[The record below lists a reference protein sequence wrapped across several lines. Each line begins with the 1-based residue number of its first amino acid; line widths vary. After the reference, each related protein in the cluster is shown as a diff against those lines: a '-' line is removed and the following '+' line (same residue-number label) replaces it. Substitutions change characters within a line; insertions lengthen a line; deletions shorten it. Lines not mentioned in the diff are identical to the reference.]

1 MRGGAG
7 GGRVLAA
14 AEVEGMDDE
23 AGVDIGREGP
33 VCFMAVED
41 GRGCAIGFCAP
52 GFFYATVIVIIDM
65 TKK

>member
-1 MRGGAG
+1 M
-7 GGRVLAA
+7 AA

-23 AGVDIGREGP
+23 AGVDIGRKGP

-52 GFFYATVIVIIDM
+52 GFFYARVIVG
-65 TKK
+65 